1 MPRDDRERI
10 DPNERFRDPMWS
22 ESQARQVEAMQPERS
37 PNPDDL
43 ESPWTRYIWD
53 ELQEAKRKLV
63 ALSVGRDQAMSLA
76 RMVDQMDL
84 RGHFE
89 SHQHRSRSTCIYCDA
104 KRVAAMMLGKP
115 VAEKETNDE

>member
-22 ESQARQVEAMQPERS
+22 ESQARQVESMQPERS

-115 VAEKETNDE
+115 VAEKESGDD

>member
-1 MPRDDRERI
+1 MPRDDRERV

-84 RGHFE
+84 RSHFDE
-89 SHQHRSRSTCIYCDA
+89 HKHRSRSTCIYCDA

-115 VAEKETNDE
+115 VAEKERIDE

>member
-10 DPNERFRDPMWS
+10 DPNERFGDPMWS

-37 PNPDDL
+37 PNPNDL

-84 RGHFE
+84 RSHFDE
-89 SHQHRSRSTCIYCDA
+89 HKHRSRSTCIYCDA

-115 VAEKETNDE
+115 VAEKESGDD

>member
-10 DPNERFRDPMWS
+10 DPNERFRDPIWS
-22 ESQARQVEAMQPERS
+22 EHQRDMVEAMQPARS

-63 ALSVGRDQAMSLA
+63 ALSIRRDDSISLA
-76 RMVDQMDL
+76 RLVDEMDL

-89 SHQHRSRSTCIYCDA
+89 SHQHRSRSTCVYCEA
-104 KRVAAMMLGKP
+104 KRLAAMMLGKP
-115 VAEKETNDE
+115 VAEKESSDE

>member
-1 MPRDDRERI
+1 MPRDDRERL
-10 DPNERFRDPMWS
+10 DPNERFRDPIWS
-22 ESQARQVEAMQPERS
+22 EHQRDQVEAMQPERS

-53 ELQEAKRKLV
+53 QLQEANRKLG
-63 ALSVGRDQAMSLA
+63 ALSIGRDQAAALA
-76 RMVDQMDL
+76 RMVDEMDL

-104 KRVAAMMLGKP
+104 KRLAAMMLGKP
-115 VAEKETNDE
+115 VAEKERGDD